1 MEKKKLLF
9 FVIKNKLITII
20 QSILY
25 LKYNNIIAFILFF
38 RFLAAVS
45 CSEELQ
51 SPVFSENEQEA
62 IILKAE
68 SSKVKQEY
76 LKEAKQR
83 AEDTKNVMT
92 TVIQDASKKA
102 TQKTENPGENNP
114 KNKNKPPCLGASLTE
129 DGKCSVTKTEVL
141 QGELGDIPSLAALSE
156 ERILVFVSFS
166 MPEASLKHLCE
177 TLKDHPEVTL
187 VLRGLIEDSMEKT
200 ARKIDEIKGV
210 FEINPELF
218 EQYDVQTVP
227 TFVLVKKDKP
237 VAMLK
242 GNITLTY
249 AKALFAEKGTYVSSF

>member
-1 MEKKKLLF
+1 MLF
-9 FVIKNKLITII
+9 FVVKNKLR
-20 QSILY
+20 ILI
-25 LKYNNIIAFILFF
+25 KAVFKIKSKNILAFLLFI
-38 RFLAAVS
+38 RLLTPVRS
-45 CSEELQ
+45 SEELQ
-51 SPVFSENEQEA
+51 SPVSSEDEQEA
-62 IILKAE
+62 IVLKAE
-68 SSKVKQEY
+68 ASQLKQAY
-76 LKEAKQR
+76 VQEAKQR

-129 DGKCSVTKTEVL
+129 GGKCSVTKTEVL
-141 QGELGDIPSLAALSE
+141 RRELGDIPSLAALSE